1 MKEECQPRT
10 PFPEKSYFKIEQIV
24 FQRDKNLE
32 KLSTVSLPCKKKKK
46 NVRRSLGKR
55 NLSLG
60 HKLGST

>member
-10 PFPEKSYFKIEQIV
+10 PFPAKSYFKIEQIV
-24 FQRDKNLE
+24 FQRDKNWE
-32 KLSTVSLPCKKKKK
+32 KLSTVYLSCKK